1 MQPMLYTAL
10 LVLHS
15 WLRWVVVFGGIA
27 ALGGAVGG
35 LTTRRDWQPAD
46 HARALIFMI
55 ALDVQFLVG
64 LVLYAGLSPVTW
76 EAFGDMG
83 AAMRNPILRFYAVE
97 HAVAMIAA
105 LALVHIGR
113 ARIKKAAD
121 GRARH
126 RTAVVF
132 FGLGLLLMLLMIP
145 WPGMTGGRVLFRGF

>member
-1 MQPMLYTAL
+1 MYTGL
-10 LVLHS
+10 LILHS
-15 WLRWVVVFGGIA
+15 WLRWVVIFGGIA

-46 HARALIFMI
+46 QLRALIFTI

-64 LVLYAGLSPVTW
+64 LVLYAGVSPVTW

-83 AAMRNPILRFYAVE
+83 AAMRNPVLRFYAVE

-105 LALVHIGR
+105 LALVHVGS
-113 ARIKKAAD
+113 ARIRKATD
-121 GRARH
+121 PRARH
-126 RTAVVF
+126 RTAVIF
-132 FGLGLLLMLLMIP
+132 FGLGLLLVLLMIP